1 MNHSRSER
9 AKKLVI
15 TDDERLFYTKTNLED
30 ESIGGRSANKFHD
43 SLRDSPSAKF
53 NEIKKDESIEY
64 KIGNYLI
71 QHTLGEGTFG
81 KVKLG
86 IYLPTNEKVAIKV
99 LEKDRLTD
107 KDDQIRVKRE
117 FDMLSKFNHPNVILV
132 TEIFESVDSFYSVME
147 FCEGGELFNYIVE
160 KKRLSEKETA
170 FYYYQII
177 NGLEYIHSLGIV
189 HRDLK
194 PENLLLTKEHLLKI
208 IDFGLS
214 NYFRENETDLLSTPC
229 GSPCYASPE
238 MVAGKKYDGTKI
250 DIWATGI
257 ILFAMLCGYLPFE
270 DKINDILFDKI
281 LECKIEFPEYLSEEA
296 IDLINKILVVDPE
309 KRITIPEIKKHNFFL
324 RGKKLFDEVFTIKEV
339 DSNHKEEM
347 ISFRNENKEEE
358 IYDNQ
363 NDNNNSTIEIERK
376 EIEVDE
382 EQKEKEVEV
391 ENKESINNELNEKE
405 LMENKE
411 NINIENIKI
420 NENNIK
426 NISNNIS
433 RIENK
438 NNNNKKESEK
448 GLNKKND
455 SKKDNNNREK
465 VNKRAKELNNK
476 YFQLIDKKVTHKKV
490 NITDNS
496 PNKNMA
502 NNANLINKNIIEQ
515 NQKNKNQ
522 QNRIDNKTPETNS
535 RKIKKLKEKIKIDKI
550 HDKFVFDVITKE
562 RNTLGSIGSSS
573 LVETFN
579 NVSQQTNITN
589 FMLNNFNYNVNI
601 SFDNTKRTYS
611 HENTEDITQ
620 NAQSMKNN
628 NTLSIN
634 TIKKFSNNINII
646 DNSINNYIKSNN
658 EGNSNYLFNRFN
670 YNIKYNNNKN
680 RNNNPN
686 KIKKNLKDIKGN
698 KLFNRSDNIRKA
710 RKENDFNI
718 CKLINGTSV
727 KKTYKEFL
735 SKKHENNNKSKMK
748 ENQNY
753 SNKTNLSNLMQKN
766 IYSNKNKKSKD
777 IIGNETK
784 ANYLKKQEIKKVA
797 NSKDISSLKNKH
809 LSNLNN
815 NHIHSKIK
823 YKKLFTKQ
831 SNLIDKSNIN
841 NKKKIN
847 KFQYTNI
854 FNCNSLDEE
863 TNPLSIK
870 TEPNMKNNFAKPI
883 NKLTKKNQIKNIS
896 KKINNNIK
904 NIMNR
909 NKRNNK
915 EYITSA
921 LKKRTIRQ
929 KLMKNNQINQL
940 FNSSHKEKF
949 TTINSIVTNYKMNEP
964 DLISISKINKS
975 TEKDANINSIKQKY
989 LHISSH
995 NKKNYNQNKLVEKVS
1010 KSIEIKNNNN
1020 EALNKNNKIDYKKN
1034 NNLSC
1039 LTNIN
1044 NISNTELSQNYM
1056 KITERISPNVS
1067 KSKSKSKGKNI
1078 SIRNKNEK
1086 MKNDIMISC
1095 ERVLESEKNK
1105 LIKMNK
1111 LRNICVKNSGEINNM
1126 KKSINKN
1133 ANMKTIKRIPN
1144 INNYRINIQKN
1155 RTHNNFINN
1164 INHIISFS
1172 TKITHKNININ
1183 FNENLVKKNSIQ
1195 LNDIYKNN
1203 IKKKNKVKNVY
1214 LINKAK
1220 NNDID
1225 DVSNNKEAEKEN
1237 HTIKNKGM
1245 IPNQSLNQKHI
1256 ISIKNID
1263 INKAKEH

>member
-30 ESIGGRSANKFHD
+30 ENIEGRSANKFQD
-43 SLRDSPSAKF
+43 SLRNSPSTKF
-53 NEIKKDESIEY
+53 NHLKKDESIEY

-147 FCEGGELFNYIVE
+147 FCDGGELFNYIVE

-309 KRITIPEIKKHNFFL
+309 KRITIPEIKRHNFFL
-324 RGKKLFDEVFTIKEV
+324 KGKKLFDEIFTIKEV
-339 DSNHKEEM
+339 DPNDNEKM
-347 ISFRNENKEEE
+347 ISFKNENKEEE
-358 IYDNQ
+358 IYDKQ

-391 ENKESINNELNEKE
+391 KESINNELNEKE

-426 NISNNIS
+426 NISNNIV

-438 NNNNKKESEK
+438 NKNNNNHKKDSEK

-455 SKKDNNNREK
+455 SKKDNNNNKEK

-476 YFQLIDKKVTHKKV
+476 FFQLIDKKGTHKKI

-496 PNKNMA
+496 PNKNKT

-515 NQKNKNQ
+515 NHKNKKPK
-522 QNRIDNKTPETNS
+522 NRKDNKTPEINNG
-535 RKIKKLKEKIKIDKI
+535 KIKKLKEKTKIDKI
-550 HDKFVFDVITKE
+550 HDNLVSDAMAKE

-589 FMLNNFNYNVNI
+589 FMVNNFNYNVNI
-601 SFDNTKRTYS
+601 SFDNIKSTKRTYS
-611 HENTEDITQ
+611 HENTKDITQ
-620 NAQSMKNN
+620 NEQSIKNN
-628 NTLSIN
+628 NTFSIN

-646 DNSINNYIKSNN
+646 DNTINNYIKSNN
-658 EGNSNYLFNRFN
+658 EGNNNYLFNRFN
-670 YNIKYNNNKN
+670 YNIKNKNNKI
-680 RNNNPN
+680 RKNNPN
-686 KIKKNLKDIKGN
+686 KIKKNLKDIKYN
-698 KLFNRSDNIRKA
+698 KLFNKSDNIRKA

-735 SKKHENNNKSKMK
+735 SKKHGNNNKSKMK

-753 SNKTNLSNLMQKN
+753 SNKANLTNLIQKN
-766 IYSNKNKKSKD
+766 IYSNKNKESKD
-777 IIGNETK
+777 ISGNETK
-784 ANYLKKQEIKKVA
+784 TNYLKKMKSNKGA
-797 NSKDISSLKNKH
+797 NYKDISFIKNKH
-809 LSNLNN
+809 LSTINN
-815 NHIHSKIK
+815 NHSKIK
-823 YKKLFTKQ
+823 YKKLFIKQ
-831 SNLIDKSNIN
+831 SNLIDKNNMN
-841 NKKKIN
+841 NKKKVN
-847 KFQYTNI
+847 KLQYNNI
-854 FNCNSLDEE
+854 FNYNSLDEE
-863 TNPLSIK
+863 LNPLSIK
-870 TEPNMKNNFAKPI
+870 TEPNMKNNFTKAI
-883 NKLTKKNQIKNIS
+883 NQLTKNNQIKNIS
-896 KKINNNIK
+896 KKINNNVK
-904 NIMNR
+904 NTITS
-909 NKRNNK
+909 NKGNNK
-915 EYITSA
+915 EHIASA
-921 LKKRTIRQ
+921 LKKGKIRQ

-940 FNSSHKEKF
+940 FNSSHKKKF
-949 TTINSIVTNYKMNEP
+949 ETINSIITNYKIYEP

-975 TEKDANINSIKQKY
+975 IEKDTNFNNIKPKY
-989 LHISSH
+989 LHINSNS
-995 NKKNYNQNKLVEKVS
+995 KKNYNQNKLGEKIS
-1010 KSIEIKNNNN
+1010 KSIEIKNNNK
-1020 EALNKNNKIDYKKN
+1020 EALNKNNRMDNMKN
-1034 NNLSC
+1034 NNLNC

-1044 NISNTELSQNYM
+1044 NISNNELSQNYM
-1056 KITERISPNVS
+1056 KITERKTPII
-1067 KSKSKSKGKNI
+1067 SKSKSKGKNI

-1086 MKNDIMISC
+1086 IKNDIMISS

-1111 LRNICVKNSGEINNM
+1111 LRNICVKSNEEINNM
-1126 KKSINKN
+1126 KKINNK
-1133 ANMKTIKRIPN
+1133 KTNIKAIKRIPN
-1144 INNYRINIQKN
+1144 INNHRINFQKN
-1155 RTHNNFINN
+1155 RTHNNFTNN
-1164 INHIISFS
+1164 IKPIISFS
-1172 TKITHKNININ
+1172 TKITNKNINIK
-1183 FNENLVKKNSIQ
+1183 FNENHLKNNSMK

-1214 LINKAK
+1214 LIDREKI
-1220 NNDID
+1220 NNTNNI
-1225 DVSNNKEAEKEN
+1225 SNNKTKEN

-1245 IPNQSLNQKHI
+1245 IPNQALNQKHI

-1263 INKAKEH
+1263 INKTKEH